1 MAEATAGFLGKEVYV
16 VITTRAPGAEITP
29 DDMRDHLANQVRLE
43 KEGIMFGA
51 GPLFG
56 RDSDVPQAGMI
67 VIRANS
73 FEEADEIAQRDP
85 LHSRGLRTYTLQ
97 KWRIN
102 EGSYTLTLNYSD
114 QSVSIQ

>member
-1 MAEATAGFLGKEVYV
+1 MSDATAGFLGKEVYV

-85 LHSRGLRTYTLQ
+85 LHSRGLRAYTLQ

-102 EGSYTLTLNYSD
+102 EGSYTLTVNYSD
-114 QSVSIQ
+114 QSVRIQ